1 MTIYGYLITY
11 SDETDGK
18 EHKCYGLI
26 AAKSRAD
33 AIRDLEDFYD
43 GDYAHIVEISLHS
56 VTDNET
62 PNVMD
67 NYLIHFFVDA
77 AKQNGYEEGE
87 N

>member
-26 AAKSRAD
+26 AAESRAD
-33 AIRDLEDFYD
+33 AIRDLEDCYD
-43 GDYAHIVEISLHS
+43 ATYAHIVEISLHS
-56 VTDNET
+56 VADDET
-62 PNVMD
+62 PNIMD
-67 NYLIHFFVDA
+67 NYQINFFVDA

>member
-26 AAKSRAD
+26 AAESRAD
-33 AIRDLEDFYD
+33 AIRDLEDSYD
-43 GDYAHIVEISLHS
+43 CSYAHIVEISLHS
-56 VTDNET
+56 ITDDET
-62 PNVMD
+62 PNIMD
-67 NYLIHFFVDA
+67 NYQIGFFVDA
-77 AKQNGYEEGE
+77 AKQNGYEEGV